1 VSEREGTAGLAAGP
15 VTFSSRA
22 AEDEY
27 WMGQAIA
34 EAEKAAKAGE
44 VPVGAVLVH
53 NGAVMARGANA
64 MIGSHDQT
72 QHAELRVIRAAAY
85 AVGDTRLTTATLY
98 VTLEPCA
105 MCAGAILLAKVGRVV
120 FGAWDDK
127 AGMAGSVHDLLRH
140 PKLNHRPEVQ
150 GDVRGS
156 ECAALLTDFFRSR
169 RA

>member
-1 VSEREGTAGLAAGP
+1 M
-15 VTFSSRA
+15 TFASRA
-22 AEDEY
+22 EEDAY
-27 WMGQAIA
+27 WMQQAIA
-34 EAEKAAKAGE
+34 EAKAAAKAGE

-64 MIGSHDQT
+64 MVSSKDQT
-72 QHAELRVIRAAAY
+72 QHAELRVLRAAAY

-105 MCAGAILLAKVGRVV
+105 MCAGAILLARVGRVV

-140 PKLNHRPEVQ
+140 PKLNHRPEVHAE
-150 GDVRGS
+150 VRAD
-156 ECAALLTDFFRSR
+156 ECAALLTDFFRNK

>member
-1 VSEREGTAGLAAGP
+1 MTGP
-15 VTFSSRA
+15 VTFASRA
-22 AEDEY
+22 DEDAY
-27 WMGQAIA
+27 WMGLALA

-53 NGAVMARGANA
+53 NGQVMARAGNA
-64 MIGSHDQT
+64 MVGSKDAT
-72 QHAELRVIRAAAY
+72 QHAEMRVLKAAAY
-85 AVGDTRLTTATLY
+85 AIGDSRLPTATLY

-105 MCAGAILLAKVGRVV
+105 MCAGAILHTRIGRVV

-127 AGMAGSVHDLLRH
+127 AGMVGSVHDLLRH

-150 GDVRGS
+150 GGVRAD
-156 ECAALLTDFFRSR
+156 ECAALLSSFFQRM

>member
-1 VSEREGTAGLAAGP
+1 MSEREGHAKVAGP

-27 WMGQAIA
+27 WMGEALA
-34 EAEKAAKAGE
+34 EAARASKAGE

-105 MCAGAILLAKVGRVV
+105 MCAGAVVLAKVGRVV

-150 GDVRGS
+150 GGVREA
-156 ECAALLTDFFRSR
+156 ECGALLTEFFRTR
-169 RA
+169 RG

>member
-1 VSEREGTAGLAAGP
+1 MSGP
-15 VTFSSRA
+15 VTFASRA
-22 AEDEY
+22 EEDAY
-27 WMGQAIA
+27 WMGMALA
-34 EAEKAAKAGE
+34 EAARAAKAGE

-53 NGAVMARGANA
+53 NGQVMARGSNA
-64 MIGSHDQT
+64 MVASHDAT
-72 QHAELRVIRAAAY
+72 QHAEMRVIKGGAY
-85 AVGDTRLTTATLY
+85 AVGDSRLTTATLY

-105 MCAGAILLAKVGRVV
+105 MCAGAILLARVGRVV

-150 GDVRGS
+150 GGVREP
-156 ECAALLTDFFRSR
+156 ECAALLTDFFKAR

>member
-1 VSEREGTAGLAAGP
+1 MSASAAGP
-15 VTFSSRA
+15 VTFASRA
-22 AEDEY
+22 DEDAY
-27 WMGQAIA
+27 WMGLALA

-53 NGAVMARGANA
+53 NGQVMARAGNA
-64 MIGSHDQT
+64 MVASKDAT
-72 QHAELRVIRAAAY
+72 QHAEMRALKAGAY
-85 AVGDTRLTTATLY
+85 AIGDTRLPTATLY

-105 MCAGAILLAKVGRVV
+105 MCAGAILHTRIGRVV

-127 AGMAGSVHDLLRH
+127 AGMVGSVHDLLRH

-150 GDVRGS
+150 GGVRAE
-156 ECAALLTDFFRSR
+156 ECGALLTTFFQRM

>member
-1 VSEREGTAGLAAGP
+1 MSGP
-15 VTFSSRA
+15 VTFATRA
-22 AEDEY
+22 DEDAW
-27 WMGQAIA
+27 WMGQALV

-53 NGAVMARGANA
+53 NGQVMARGANA
-64 MIGSHDQT
+64 MIATKDAT
-72 QHAELRVIRAAAY
+72 QHAEMRALKGGAY

-105 MCAGAILLAKVGRVV
+105 MCAGAILLARVGRVV

-150 GDVRGS
+150 GGVRAA
-156 ECAALLTDFFRSR
+156 ECGALLTAFFQAR
-169 RA
+169 RG